1 MHVELRKNARFEHFG
16 HVACD
21 DLSPVVGVLDDI
33 SINGCRVHFDVPVTL
48 SFEADYEV
56 RLRLSRFPT
65 EELSLICHPVWSR
78 EDDGTTTIGFFILR
92 SPDTVRLE
100 SFVAQ
105 LRQEK
110 QEIDDDG
117 LPQEGERCLFV

>member
-21 DLSPVVGVLDDI
+21 GLCPVVGVLDDI
-33 SINGCRVHFDVPVTL
+33 SISGCRMHFDAPVTL
-48 SFEADYEV
+48 SFETDYEV
-56 RLRLSRFPT
+56 RVRLSRFPT
-65 EELSLICHPVWSR
+65 EALSLICHPVWMR
-78 EDDGTTTIGFFILR
+78 EDGGTTIIGFFVLR

-117 LPQEGERCLFV
+117 LPQAEEQCLFV